1 MYSSFSSTTFETL
14 FPGTNTTRIMPQM
27 RAKIKMHVGLYVN
40 YPLFLSDFKKNWN
53 MLTNC
58 SKIPENGIQ

>member
-1 MYSSFSSTTFETL
+1 
-14 FPGTNTTRIMPQM
+14 MPQM